1 MKSTLSLLVMAVL
14 LSYSS
19 ATNNPV
25 ALRSPSSVI
34 VHSDE
39 NNIYRSSNSSPN
51 NTYDEIRKTLVTIM
65 KVNSSTAYNDDN
77 GGSDSEAS
85 IGKSLSDINWDD
97 IKVSSSVIGAFLG
110 GTICLILLYSLILIL
125 HCGNRKMSDRYENL
139 INSKKKKK
147 RLKMLIVEGVQ
158 VVNPDALI
166 TALELMPIMTIV
178 LVAIMDQYILT

>member
-34 VHSDE
+34 IHVDE
-39 NNIYRSSNSSPN
+39 DNIYRSSNSSPN

-85 IGKSLSDINWDD
+85 IGKSLSDINWDN

-110 GTICLILLYSLILIL
+110 GTICLTLLFSLILIL
-125 HCGNRKMSDRYENL
+125 HCGNKYEHP

-147 RLKMLIVEGVQ
+147 RLKMLVVEGVQ

-178 LVAIMDQYILT
+178 LVAITDQYILT

>member
-39 NNIYRSSNSSPN
+39 NNIYRISNSSPN

-85 IGKSLSDINWDD
+85 IGKSLSDINCDN
-97 IKVSSSVIGAFLG
+97 IKVSFSVLGAFLG
-110 GTICLILLYSLILIL
+110 DTICLILLYSLIFIL
-125 HCGNRKMSDRYENL
+125 YCGNL
-139 INSKKKKK
+139 ISNKKKKK
-147 RLKMLIVEGVQ
+147 RLKMLVVEGVR
-158 VVNPDALI
+158 VVNQDALI
-166 TALELMPIMTIV
+166 TALELMPIMTVV
-178 LVAIMDQYILT
+178 LIAIMDQYILT

>member
-85 IGKSLSDINWDD
+85 IGKSLSDINWDN
-97 IKVSSSVIGAFLG
+97 IKVSSSVIGTFLG

-125 HCGNRKMSDRYENL
+125 HCGNREMSDKYENL

-147 RLKMLIVEGVQ
+147 RLKILVVEGVQ

-178 LVAIMDQYILT
+178 LVAITDQYIFT